1 MNGDQHTALINKQM
15 KNQFKNQNGV
25 TSGVNAKKE
34 KIISVIDITKL
45 TNPINNNSALQY
57 LGVVL
62 NAIGL

>member
-1 MNGDQHTALINKQM
+1 M
-15 KNQFKNQNGV
+15 KNHFSNHIGV